1 MTNKPVRVRW
11 NPILARM
18 PRSGQLYAISGGT
31 WIPVP
36 DGTTRAD
43 LPKYMTWE
51 SFADAPQAPSGRV
64 WTVQGSKGQTYT
76 VEAVSGFLTCS
87 CKGYQFRRKCR
98 HIEEVKQNVE

>member
-1 MTNKPVRVRW
+1 MSLDLPVRVSM
-11 NPILARM
+11 NPFIARLQ
-18 PRSGQLYAISGGT
+18 SGTYAISGAT

-51 SFADAPQAPSGRV
+51 PFTEAPQAPSGRV

-98 HIEEVKQNVE
+98 HIEEVKQSVE